1 MAGYRVVM
9 VAAFV
14 VAVAACS
21 SESTDT
27 SSAVSSVPETSTTT
41 VEQNVSSTTVTTTT
55 TISSTTTTT
64 VAPTT
69 TTTVAQAEGTLED
82 PVRPGVWAG
91 VGDVDVVVL
100 AVDVEA
106 TDAIL
111 AENEFNDAPAAGSRF
126 VMWRVAVANAGEDV
140 VLSLGEVSFSV
151 VGPSAVAYDMYA
163 GCGVVPD
170 ELDMFRDVFPGG
182 SLEGNICWEVTD
194 DDADALV
201 LLADEF
207 SVDGERTVFAAADS
221 AVPASVEHPTPA
233 TPDPDGPIGSRGNPH
248 PLGETVGIGDWDVT
262 VSGVVAD
269 ATDAVLAENEF
280 NDPPAD
286 GHQFMTVGITA
297 TYTGTDSDTL
307 GFSVLFK
314 AVGPLAVSYATD
326 DSCGVIPDELD
337 SYSEVFPGGQLSGNV
352 CWSVRSDEVDDVV
365 MYLEDALSFEV
376 SRLFLALR

>member
-9 VAAFV
+9 VVAFA
-14 VAVAACS
+14 VAVAACG

-27 SSAVSSVPETSTTT
+27 SSAVSSVPETSTTAGAPDM
-41 VEQNVSSTTVTTTT
+41 SSTTVATTTT
-55 TISSTTTTT
+55 TPSTTTTT
-64 VAPTT
+64 VASTT
-69 TTTVAQAEGTLED
+69 TTMVAQAEGTFED
-82 PVRPGVWAG
+82 PVPPGVWAG
-91 VGDVDVVVL
+91 VGDVEVVVL

-106 TDAIL
+106 TDAVL
-111 AENEFNDAPAAGSRF
+111 AENEFNDPPAEGSRF
-126 VMWRVAVANAGEDV
+126 VVWSVAVANAGEEAT
-140 VLSLGEVSFSV
+140 LSLGEVLFSV
-151 VGPSAVAYDMYA
+151 VGPSAVAYDIYA

-170 ELDMFRDVFPGG
+170 ELDVFRDVFPGG
-182 SLEGNICWEVTD
+182 SLEGNICWEVSD

-221 AVPASVEHPTPA
+221 AVPVSVEHPTPA
-233 TPDPDGPIGSRGNPH
+233 TPDPDGPVGSRGNPH
-248 PLGETVGIGDWDVT
+248 LTGETVDIGDWDVT
-262 VSGVVAD
+262 VTEVVAD

-280 NDPPAD
+280 NDPPDD

-297 TYTGTDSDTL
+297 TYTGTASDTL

-352 CWSVRSDEVDDVV
+352 CWSVRSEEVDDVV